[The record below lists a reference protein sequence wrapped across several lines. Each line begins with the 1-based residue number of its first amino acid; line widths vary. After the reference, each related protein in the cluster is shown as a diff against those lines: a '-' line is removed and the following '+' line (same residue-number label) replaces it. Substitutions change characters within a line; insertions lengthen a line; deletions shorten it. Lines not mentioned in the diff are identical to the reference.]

1 LGDASGQGS
10 RAVKAALRAGEVAV
24 NDVVVR
30 DGARQLPATASVT
43 LRGEVLAC
51 PPRLA
56 MWHKPVGTLSTHR
69 DPWGRAGVE
78 TAPGPLGSA
87 PWHPV
92 GRLDQDT
99 SGLLLFSRD
108 GGVTQH
114 LLHPRRA
121 WPRTYVAE
129 VEGAPDASLRARL
142 AEGVETADG
151 PVCAEVIGLD
161 GARVTLTVTEGRY
174 RMVRRMLANAGHPV
188 LALHRLAYAGVQ
200 LGDLAPG
207 AWRWVDDAEVGG

>member
-1 LGDASGQGS
+1 MDGTALPS
-10 RAVKAALRAGEVAV
+10 RAVRAALKAGEVV
-24 NDVVVR
+24 VQGEVVR
-30 DGARQLPATASVT
+30 DGARRVPADAAVS
-43 LRGEVLAC
+43 LRAEPVPC

-69 DPWGRAGVE
+69 DPWGRAGAE
-78 TAPGPLGSA
+78 TAPGPLGA
-87 PWHPV
+87 PPWHPV

-121 WPRTYVAE
+121 LPRTYVAK
-129 VEGAPDASLRARL
+129 VEGVPDATL
-142 AEGVETADG
+142 AACLADGVETADG
-151 PVCAEVIGLD
+151 RVCADVLGLVGD
-161 GARVTLTVTEGRY
+161 EVTLTVHEGRY

-188 LALHRLAYAGVQ
+188 VQLHRLAYAGVR
-200 LGDLAPG
+200 LGELTPG
-207 AWRWVDDAEVGG
+207 AWRFVEDAEVGG

>member
-1 LGDASGQGS
+1 MAS
-10 RAVKAALRAGEVAV
+10 RAVRGALRAGEVTIDGEVA
-24 NDVVVR
+24 R
-30 DGARQLPATASVT
+30 DGARPVRSSAAVAF
-43 LRGEVLAC
+43 RGTPVPC

-69 DPWGRAGVE
+69 DPWGRAGAE
-78 TAPGPLGSA
+78 TAPGPLGAS

-108 GGVTQH
+108 GGLTQH

-121 WPRTYVAE
+121 WPRTYVAT
-129 VEGAPDASLRARL
+129 VQGAPDDGLAARL
-142 AEGVETADG
+142 AAGVETADG
-151 PVCAEVIGLD
+151 KVCADVRDIAGS
-161 GARVTLTVTEGRY
+161 GVTLTVTEGRY

-188 LALHRLAYAGVQ
+188 EALHRLAYAGVR
-200 LGDLAPG
+200 LGELPAG
-207 AWRWVDDAEVGG
+207 AWRFVEDAEVGG